1 MARRPARPGNKRRV
15 ARPSRNRASPAA
27 RLLELGALR
36 WALFLFTL
44 FLIVFA
50 PSAGARAGASGWSV
64 FSTIVMPALM
74 PLFFMVLLLDALM
87 SAVFLKGTHLP
98 AQRPRYR
105 LSLAFDLVLV
115 VALVIAWYP
124 FLSKALF

>member
-1 MARRPARPGNKRRV
+1 MAKRPARPTRKPKTV
-15 ARPSRNRASPAA
+15 RPAKSSSPAA

-50 PSAGARAGASGWSV
+50 PAVGAKAGASGWSV
-64 FSTIVMPALM
+64 FSTIVMPALV

-87 SAVFLKGTHLP
+87 STVFLKSTHQL
-98 AQRPRYR
+98 ANRPRHR
-105 LSLAFDLVLV
+105 LSLAFNLVLV

-124 FLSKALF
+124 FLSKALFS

>member
-1 MARRPARPGNKRRV
+1 MARAPAGSTGKARR
-15 ARPSRNRASPAA
+15 SRKPRSASPGA
-27 RLLELGALR
+27 RLLDLGALR

-44 FLIVFA
+44 FMILFA
-50 PSAGARAGASGWSV
+50 PPAGARAGAGGWSV

-74 PLFFMVLLLDALM
+74 PLLFMVLLLDALM

-105 LSLAFDLVLV
+105 LSLAFNLVLL
-115 VALVIAWYP
+115 VALVVAWYP
-124 FLSKALF
+124 FLAKALF

>member
-1 MARRPARPGNKRRV
+1 MAKRPARSTRKPK
-15 ARPSRNRASPAA
+15 SASPAA
-27 RLLELGALR
+27 RLLDLGTLR

-50 PSAGARAGASGWSV
+50 PVAGAKAGASGWSV
-64 FSTIVMPALM
+64 FSTIVMPALV

-87 SAVFLKGTHLP
+87 SAVFLKGTRRT

-105 LSLAFDLVLV
+105 LSLAFNLVLV

-124 FLSKALF
+124 FLSKALFP

>member
-1 MARRPARPGNKRRV
+1 MAKRPSRSTKQSRV
-15 ARPSRNRASPAA
+15 ARNTKSASPAA

-50 PSAGARAGASGWSV
+50 PAAGAKAGASGWSV

-74 PLFFMVLLLDALM
+74 PLTFMVLLLDALM
-87 SAVFLKGTHLP
+87 STVFLRGGQPP
-98 AQRPRYR
+98 ARRPRYR
-105 LSLAFDLVLV
+105 LSLAFNLVLV